1 MEDKL
6 QYLRHLAQNWK
17 PARELNS
24 LRDTMVFATGNPHT
38 KTHAHRRLP
47 DIMKKCSRSPSWAVP
62 GKNSTR
68 Y

>member
-6 QYLRHLAQNWK
+6 QYLRDLAQNWQ

-38 KTHAHRRLP
+38 ELMLIGEAP
-47 DIMKKCSRSPSWAVP
+47 GIMKKCSRSPLWAAP